1 MFGNNVADAGISA
14 CTFQLAGVTCPPA
27 WRVNGWACK
36 HFLLSQ
42 GVQCLDQS
50 RLWLLSNYDYLSTI
64 YCHFQEHRG
73 RPENEGMVQNFPG
86 SLTSGPK
93 TEWMIIPS
101 QVSPSEGGLVDTVH
115 QKNKSF
121 VDTVGFRSV
130 VVIRKSQYMRLLP
143 IVCHKKVNCGEA
155 TMFARKSLP
164 CKSFYEGLFLKL
176 LEIQV
181 RTKGEEFS
189 INEEEG

>member
-93 TEWMIIPS
+93 TEWMI
-101 QVSPSEGGLVDTVH
+101 
-115 QKNKSF
+115 F
-121 VDTVGFRSV
+121 
-130 VVIRKSQYMRLLP
+130 
-143 IVCHKKVNCGEA
+143 
-155 TMFARKSLP
+155 
-164 CKSFYEGLFLKL
+164 
-176 LEIQV
+176 QV
-181 RTKGEEFS
+181 RFRQVKVGWLTQSIKKQEFCGHRRIS
-189 INEEEG
+189 KCRSNQKELVYATFANCLP